1 RLALVEPVS
10 GRILREL
17 PVRLRT
23 GRAEPADGHLLVE
36 LAEGTAEKGLRT
48 ALAALVARHDAL
60 RSRFEHADGSWWQR
74 AAPSAAAGD
83 PLRRFDLRAAAG
95 SGAGEAA
102 ESGPPEIA
110 AVREAVDRFAADEAA
125 RGLDPAGES
134 FRASLLDFG
143 PGRRPWLCLTV
154 HPLAADTRSW
164 RILLDDLERAYRQSV
179 AGTPVDLGPEPSSF
193 QHWAGM
199 LAGHAAEGGFDE
211 ELAYWTALPETAP
224 PPEGPGEAPP
234 VAGEVSVFLGEG
246 ESGALL
252 RAAPAAFRAGT
263 GDVLLG
269 ALGRVLCRWTGAD
282 RVLVE
287 LEGHG
292 REEIFDGVDLSRTV
306 GRFAGTFPVVLGDTP
321 GGAPPDWPATVRAVR
336 GRLRAVP
343 SAGLG
348 YGALRHLAPR
358 GSAAPRPPGG
368 DRPRV
373 AFAFHEPVDPGE
385 SVLYRSFHSPPPAR
399 RAEPVAPG
407 IRPLEITA
415 YLADGRLRF
424 DWRHVVGVHDRATV
438 ERLAEDLLEALRAV
452 AAHIDPAVGRAER
465 E

>member
-1 RLALVEPVS
+1 M
-10 GRILREL
+10 
-17 PVRLRT
+17 
-23 GRAEPADGHLLVE
+23 
-36 LAEGTAEKGLRT
+36 
-48 ALAALVARHDAL
+48 ARHDAL
-60 RSRFEHADGSWWQR
+60 RSRFEQADGSWWQR
-74 AAPSAAAGD
+74 IAPSAAAGD
-83 PLRRFDLRAAAG
+83 PLRRFDLRATAG
-95 SGAGEAA
+95 SGVGEAA
-102 ESGPPEIA
+102 EIT
-110 AVREAVDRFAADEAA
+110 AVREAVDSFVAGEAA
-125 RGLDPAGES
+125 RGLDPAGEPL
-134 FRASLLDFG
+134 RASLLDFG

-179 AGTPVDLGPEPSSF
+179 AGTQVDLGPEPSSF
-193 QHWAGM
+193 RHWAGL
-199 LAGHAAEGGFDE
+199 LAGHAAAGGFDE
-211 ELAYWTALPETAP
+211 ELAYWTALPDTALP
-224 PPEGPGEAPP
+224 DTALPDTVLPPEGPGEAPP
-234 VAGEVSVFLGEG
+234 VAGEVSVSLGEG

-252 RAAPAAFRAGT
+252 RAAPAALRAGI

-282 RVLVE
+282 RVQVE

-292 REEIFDGVDLSRTV
+292 REEIFDGVDLSRAV
-306 GRFAGTFPVVLGDTP
+306 GRFAGTFPVVLGGTP
-321 GGAPPDWPATVRAVR
+321 GGAPPDWPAIVRAVR

-358 GSAAPRPPGG
+358 PPGE

-407 IRPLEITA
+407 VRPLEITA

-452 AAHIDPAVGRAER
+452 AAHIDPAAGRAER